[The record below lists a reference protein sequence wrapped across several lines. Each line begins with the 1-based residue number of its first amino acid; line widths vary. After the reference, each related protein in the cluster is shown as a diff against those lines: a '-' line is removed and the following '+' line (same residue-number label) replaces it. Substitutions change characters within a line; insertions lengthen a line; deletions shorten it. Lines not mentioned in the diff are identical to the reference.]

1 VTATGPQ
8 ERRVGTSRRAEAGPR
23 AAASAAFEVLLT
35 DAAVGGRTRL
45 LQPRAATSVIGAL
58 ARRPGV
64 VARRAG
70 GLATELAH
78 VAAGSSDRVGAKG
91 DRRFTDRGWQENW
104 LLRRLL
110 QAYLAVG
117 ETVDELISEAEVDW
131 RTERLARFAAGNVL
145 DALAPSNFPVTN
157 PVVLREM
164 VDRGGANLADGARRL
179 ATDLSRSRRL
189 PASVDTTKF
198 EVGGNLACTPGAV
211 VLRTDVFELI
221 QYQPQTAEVREIPLL
236 VVPPTINKYYALDLA
251 PGRSLVEHVVKEG
264 QQTFVIS
271 WRNPDTEQGQFDL
284 DTYAQAVLEAR
295 AAAAAIA
302 RQPAVHLLAACSGG
316 IIAAGALGRLADAG
330 ELDDVA
336 SLTLLVCALDTAS
349 AGTVAALTSRELAA
363 AAVAESARKGY
374 LDGRALAGVF
384 AWLRPNDLIW
394 SYVVNNYLLG
404 KEPPAFDV
412 LYWNQ
417 DTVRLAA
424 GLHRDFVK
432 IALDNPLTRA
442 HALRVLGSGV
452 DLGAVDIDAY
462 VVAGASDH
470 IIPWQQAYR
479 STQLLGGSP
488 RFVLSDSGHIQALV
502 NPPGPESRRRYRVA
516 ETNPPEPDAWLDRAV
531 TRPGSWWPDYTEWL
545 GERSGAL
552 RRPPRALGNRRYRAL
567 AAAPGSYVHAG

>member
-1 VTATGPQ
+1 VTATGTQ
-8 ERRVGTSRRAEAGPR
+8 ERRAGAGRRAEAGPR

-45 LQPRAATSVIGAL
+45 LQPRAAASVIGAL
-58 ARRPGV
+58 AWRPSA

-78 VAAGSSDRVGAKG
+78 VAAGSSDRVAAKG

-117 ETVDELISEAEVDW
+117 ETVDELISDAEVDW
-131 RTERLARFAAGNVL
+131 RTERLARFAAGNAL

-179 ATDLSRSRRL
+179 ATDLARSRRL

-251 PGRSLVEHVVKEG
+251 PGRSLVEHMVKEG

-271 WRNPDTEQGQFDL
+271 WRNPDTEQGHFDL

-330 ELDDVA
+330 GLDDVA

-349 AGTVAALTSRELAA
+349 GGTVAALTSRELAA

-442 HALRVLGSGV
+442 HALHVLGSGV
-452 DLGAVDIDAY
+452 DLGAVDIDSY

-479 STQLLGGSP
+479 STQLLGGST

-516 ETNPPEPDAWLDRAV
+516 GTNPPEPDAWLDQAV
-531 TRPGSWWPDYTEWL
+531 TRPGSWWPDYAEWL

-567 AAAPGSYVHAG
+567 AAAPGSYVHAS